1 VTLVLVRHGES
12 TWNREGLIQ
21 GQTLTPAL
29 TALGLEQAAQVA
41 ADLVASGAR
50 RILSSDAVRARQTAE
65 IIGTALR
72 LPVEPTPLLRERHWG
87 VFQGGPRDVARDAEA
102 GLRPDQPLEGGE
114 SRVDVRRRA
123 RALLGCLDERPT
135 VVVTHGGFITEAL
148 TVLGVDAPPEVANCS
163 VTTVARPRRA
173 LTAQVPAP

>member
-1 VTLVLVRHGES
+1 MTLVLIRHGES

-29 TALGLEQAAQVA
+29 TELGRAQAARVA
-41 ADLVASGAR
+41 ADLAGSGAR

-65 IIGTALR
+65 IIGTALG
-72 LPVEPTPLLRERHWG
+72 LPVESTPLLRERHWG
-87 VFQGGPRDVARDAEA
+87 VFQGCPRDVARDVEA

-123 RALLGCLDERPT
+123 RALLGQLDERPT

-148 TVLGVDAPPEVANCS
+148 TVLGVDAPPDVANCS
-163 VTTVARPRRA
+163 VTRVARPRRA
-173 LTAQVPAP
+173 PTAEVPAR